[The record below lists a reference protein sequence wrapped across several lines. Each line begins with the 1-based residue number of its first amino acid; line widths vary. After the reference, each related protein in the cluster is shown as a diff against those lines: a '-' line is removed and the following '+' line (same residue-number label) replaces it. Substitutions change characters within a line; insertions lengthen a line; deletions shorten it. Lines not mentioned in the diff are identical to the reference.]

1 MSEAIAEDLKKLSPE
16 GELVASMIEGAWA
29 VNDAW
34 VSALEALAA
43 AGDDKAERFSAIM
56 GGMAATVM
64 ALGSIMAASSKARI
78 AGIDNEIAAEKKRD
92 GKSASSLAKIKVLEA
107 KKEKAK
113 KKAFEDNKKM
123 QMANVIIN
131 TAAAIA
137 EYLTNWPMM
146 ILAAALGAA
155 QLAIIASTSYQG
167 GAASV
172 DAGAPAKIEVGKRTN
187 KVDVSQQAS
196 AGELAYLRGERG
208 IGTTAT
214 NFMPQ
219 GGAAGL
225 RKGYAEGGEILVG
238 ERGPEQI
245 TPLSPMQVWP
255 SDMGAKSQVNA
266 NFTIHAID
274 AAGVEEVL
282 LQFCTLFQ
290 IIF

>member
-1 MSEAIAEDLKKLSPE
+1 
-16 GELVASMIEGAWA
+16 
-29 VNDAW
+29 
-34 VSALEALAA
+34 
-43 AGDDKAERFSAIM
+43 
-56 GGMAATVM
+56 
-64 ALGSIMAASSKARI
+64 
-78 AGIDNEIAAEKKRD
+78 
-92 GKSASSLAKIKVLEA
+92 
-107 KKEKAK
+107 
-113 KKAFEDNKKM
+113 
-123 QMANVIIN
+123 MANVIIN

-155 QLAIIASTSYQG
+155 QLAIISSTSYQG

-255 SDMGAKSQVNA
+255 SNIGAKSQVNA

-274 AAGVEEVL
+274 AQGVEDVL
-282 LQFCTLFQ
+282 MAQQ
-290 IIF
+290 GNIIGMIRSAANDHGEEFLEAINTDMYGEPKSAGGVDY